1 MADGPRSD
9 KRCCLSSQEP
19 VPTSSDPPQREPT
32 KKKAPRPKKKG
43 TQRGSTQMIDG
54 GKKWREEIRRRGLDS
69 WPAVAPNCGCMP
81 QCAGIHIH
89 LASLEWLNLPFGGV
103 MCVLVTAVLP
113 EASKPQEPHLG
124 VFSSPFSTRRDK
136 IGLPLTPMSSSSKLD
151 RTWTDLETSE
161 CFGDFSDLL

>member
-1 MADGPRSD
+1 
-9 KRCCLSSQEP
+9 
-19 VPTSSDPPQREPT
+19 
-32 KKKAPRPKKKG
+32 
-43 TQRGSTQMIDG
+43 MIDG
-54 GKKWREEIRRRGLDS
+54 GKKWRKEIRRRGLDS
-69 WPAVAPNCGCMP
+69 WPAVAPNYGCMP

-113 EASKPQEPHLG
+113 EAFKPQEPHLG
-124 VFSSPFSTRRDK
+124 VFSSPFSTHRDK

-151 RTWTDLETSE
+151 RTWTDLETSK